1 RASLDRQGVLPGS
14 AETRRDRRQRLDHAS
29 DREAAGRDRRQG
41 RRRPPEAHPRRT
53 AAGRGDHRRRTSR
66 PRGGGARPAMT
77 LQRMK
82 DLRALTDEDLLR
94 RVADD
99 ENLLLRERGVAAM
112 GGAPPSPGRM
122 RALRTNVARALTVLS
137 ERAIAAREG
146 RRP

>member
-1 RASLDRQGVLPGS
+1 
-14 AETRRDRRQRLDHAS
+14 
-29 DREAAGRDRRQG
+29 
-41 RRRPPEAHPRRT
+41 
-53 AAGRGDHRRRTSR
+53 
-66 PRGGGARPAMT
+66 MT

-82 DLRALTDEDLLR
+82 ELRGLTDEELR
-94 RVADD
+94 RRIAED

-137 ERAIAAREG
+137 ERANAVREG